1 MQVEFILNGGVSL
14 VLCPESEAEEALLKQ
29 LMKQENDLIEA
40 RSSIMIMN
48 KTFRNALVIT
58 RKGHAKSA
66 LDNNDQA
73 QEESV

>member
-1 MQVEFILNGGVSL
+1 
-14 VLCPESEAEEALLKQ
+14 
-29 LMKQENDLIEA
+29 MKQENDLIEA